1 MQVSNFLR
9 AHPRLVWAAQLLL
22 ALAAAAVGWLQLERS
37 AWQENH
43 VLLALAPQY
52 ILLGVLTV
60 FAVPAVVYALC
71 GRWHIATA
79 AGGAAVTV
87 LALVNYYV
95 KMLHGTAL
103 LLPDLA
109 NVVTAADDQDR
120 AVLSAGAGRRRG
132 AVAAGAAGAQRR
144 AAGDLA

>member
-37 AWQENH
+37 AGQENH

-60 FAVPAVVYALC
+60 FAVPAVIYALC

-95 KMLHGTAL
+95 KCCT
-103 LLPDLA
+103 
-109 NVVTAADDQDR
+109 
-120 AVLSAGAGRRRG
+120 GRR
-132 AVAAGAAGAQRR
+132 
-144 AAGDLA
+144 